1 MNVQSETTPN
11 AKLLANIARYITYL
25 MKVFGVIN
33 TDETIGFPMEG
44 GQTANTVRTLCVVIM
59 KETPLVNDPWLHTS
73 SVEQV
78 CVL

>member
-1 MNVQSETTPN
+1 
-11 AKLLANIARYITYL
+11 
-25 MKVFGVIN
+25 MKVFGVIS

-59 KETPLVNDPWLHTS
+59 KEIPVVNDPWLHTS

-78 CVL
+78 CVLQYYHNNM